1 MTNFPRGK
9 SHNPIFDTVQG
20 IYWDNSVKIRLP
32 EIRHNQ
38 EGFEALV
45 SLRNK
50 TKECLFDDIEIDM
63 TWTSWFDADMCG
75 PFGAILYKLS
85 DNMNTVKVVNVPS
98 AIAKILS
105 KNGFLSHYGGDKL
118 PDTWGTTIPYKR
130 FEAKDDRYFA
140 SYIEE
145 EFVRRSEMPRMSVG
159 LLKKFRESV
168 FEIFSN
174 AVIHSQTKLGIFSC
188 GQYFPKRNRLDFAV
202 ADLGIGIRR
211 NVLDNVGLNLKA
223 AEAISW
229 ATVNRNTTK
238 RGRIPGGL
246 GLKLLREFISL
257 NGGRIQ
263 IVSDSGYWALEEGE
277 VITSELKYR
286 FPGTVVSIEI
296 DAADKRSYKLSS
308 EVSEKDIF

>member
-9 SHNPIFDTVQG
+9 SHNPIFDTEQG
-20 IYWDNSVKIRLP
+20 IYWGNSVKIRLS

-45 SLRNK
+45 SLRSK
-50 TKECLFDDIEIDM
+50 TTECLFDDIEIDM
-63 TWTSWFDADMCG
+63 TWTSWFDADMCA

-85 DNMNTVKVVNVPS
+85 DNMNTVKLVNVPND
-98 AIAKILS
+98 ITRILS

-140 SYIEE
+140 SYIED
-145 EFVRRSEMPRMSVG
+145 EFVLRSEMPRMSVG

-211 NVLDNVGLNLKA
+211 NVRENAGWILELLRQ
-223 AEAISW
+223 S
-229 ATVNRNTTK
+229 
-238 RGRIPGGL
+238 RGRRSSVIPQRGDASLGG
-246 GLKLLREFISL
+246 
-257 NGGRIQ
+257 
-263 IVSDSGYWALEEGE
+263 
-277 VITSELKYR
+277 
-286 FPGTVVSIEI
+286 
-296 DAADKRSYKLSS
+296 
-308 EVSEKDIF
+308 

>member
-1 MTNFPRGK
+1 M
-9 SHNPIFDTVQG
+9 
-20 IYWDNSVKIRLP
+20 KIRLP

-45 SLRNK
+45 CLRYK
-50 TKECLFDDIEIDM
+50 TRECVFDDIEIDM
-63 TWTSWFDADMCG
+63 TWTSWFDADMCA

-85 DNMNTVKVVNVPS
+85 DNMNTVKLINVPS
-98 AIAKILS
+98 AITKILS

-188 GQYFPKRNRLDFAV
+188 GQYFPKRDRLDFAV

-211 NVLDNVGLNLKA
+211 NVLDNAGLDLRA
-223 AEAISW
+223 AEACGVHGSRRCW
-229 ATVNRNTTK
+229 L
-238 RGRIPGGL
+238 RGRWNGCNNSCRNWRRSRSRSHNRWL
-246 GLKLLREFISL
+246 GRAARKKNPDKQDRE
-257 NGGRIQ
+257 NN
-263 IVSDSGYWALEEGE
+263 
-277 VITSELKYR
+277 K
-286 FPGTVVSIEI
+286 
-296 DAADKRSYKLSS
+296 
-308 EVSEKDIF
+308 